1 MLKTIT
7 IILIS
12 VTILGI
18 LFFVLVKNAM
28 KKRLD
33 YFLNL
38 TKKKKEKRLN

>member
-12 VTILGI
+12 VTFLGV

-28 KKRLD
+28 KKRLN
-33 YFLNL
+33 YYLNL
-38 TKKKKEKRLN
+38 HKEKKEKKG

>member
-12 VTILGI
+12 VTILGV

-33 YFLNL
+33 YYLNL
-38 TKKKKEKRLN
+38 DKANKEKRG

>member
-1 MLKTIT
+1 MLKTIA

-12 VTILGI
+12 VAILGI

-38 TKKKKEKRLN
+38 DKEKKEKRS